1 MPQPYFPD
9 TLLSTSLSTI
19 VLFSAASQEA
29 RGHANNR
36 LRQRPRRPQYG
47 PLFSTLL
54 GRLFAPLIGLPR
66 STPGA
71 EPALPR

>member
-1 MPQPYFPD
+1 
-9 TLLSTSLSTI
+9 
-19 VLFSAASQEA
+19 
-29 RGHANNR
+29 

-71 EPALPR
+71 EPTLPR